1 MVRNI
6 YLLPDMWAENRGGG
20 MTTETI
26 DGILYYVWRAG
37 DELPKY
43 QPIDVKYF
51 NGLCWFDEQRNAC
64 VWLDVTR
71 RWPKLINDR
80 AQHQRMI
87 DEAFETALDHDSYA
101 QIQRHNQLA
110 YMHTQSGNKEYALD
124 HLAKAGAY
132 VKRMMEYVQEQ
143 IDKEESK

>member
-1 MVRNI
+1 
-6 YLLPDMWAENRGGG
+6 
-20 MTTETI
+20 MTIETI
-26 DGILYYVWRAG
+26 DNVQYYVWRAG

-43 QPIDVKYF
+43 QPIRCEIRGGRY
-51 NGLCWFDEQRNAC
+51 NGYNTDILPKIWDGLYDM
-64 VWLDVTR
+64 VI
-71 RWPKLINDR
+71 WPKLLNDR

-143 IDKEESK
+143 IDKEVAE

>member
-1 MVRNI
+1 
-6 YLLPDMWAENRGGG
+6 
-20 MTTETI
+20 MTIETI
-26 DGILYYVWRAG
+26 DNVQYYVWRAG

-43 QPIDVKYF
+43 RPINIESKSVIIK
-51 NGLCWFDEQRNAC
+51 NGKEDFKWYPTTHFMAD
-64 VWLDVTR
+64 WLSCDR
-71 RWPKLINDR
+71 RWPKLLNDR

-87 DEAFETALDHDSYA
+87 DEAFETALDHDLYA
-101 QIQRHNQLA
+101 YIQRHNQLS

-143 IDKEESK
+143 IDKEVAE